1 MNNKLAMRT
10 IGVFAAVSVLV
21 GLGACSTPGASSSS
35 GGGSTAPNAPV
46 IIGQDVALTGQ
57 FSVLGVPESQGAK
70 AAAAYMNAHGG
81 ILGHKIQLIVKN
93 DQSSPQEA
101 AAVAK
106 QLITSD
112 HASIL
117 IGPEETS
124 EIGAVSTV
132 ASAYN
137 VIDMQ
142 TDPFQEWPPSEISSQ
157 SLKYIFPEIM
167 AFDSTNA
174 SAYESAIWKPKG
186 YTKIALLTDS
196 TPFGTDMIKPLEQVA
211 KSQGFTVTGVQTF
224 AAGSTDVTPQVQ
236 SLLSGKPQFLVDW
249 TAPGPDTTTAVKT
262 IRALAPTLPLGIS
275 GGQDTPATVSALGQS
290 VANGLYAVTTIADGN
305 VVNSVASSNPQKS
318 IAQQFVRVMKAEGV
332 DTENG
337 ADTAYQGFDSL
348 YLIQNAAQSAK
359 SVSTSGL
366 LNALEHQNVA
376 GITNV
381 WRRTPSDHG
390 GSVQLPGYIVRYNG
404 SAWQYVKGS

>member
-1 MNNKLAMRT
+1 MNNKLAKRT
-10 IGVFAAVSVLV
+10 VGVFAAVCVLI
-21 GLGACSTPGASSSS
+21 GLGACSSRFSTSGSSSSS
-35 GGGSTAPNAPV
+35 GPL

-57 FSVLGVPESQGAK
+57 FSVLGVPEANGAK
-70 AAAAYMNAHGG
+70 AAAAWLNAHGG
-81 ILGHKIQLIVKN
+81 IQGHKIDLIVKN

-101 AAVAK
+101 ASVAK
-106 QLITSD
+106 ELIASD

-132 ASAYN
+132 ASSYN
-137 VIDMQ
+137 VIDIQ
-142 TDPFQEWPPSEISSQ
+142 TDPFQDWPPSEISSG
-157 SLKYIFPEIM
+157 SLQYVFPEIM

-211 KSQGFTVTGVQTF
+211 KSDGFTVTGVQKF

-249 TAPGPDTTTAVKT
+249 TAPGPDTTIAVKT
-262 IRALAPTLPLGIS
+262 IRALSPSMPLGIS
-275 GGQDTPATVSALGQS
+275 GGQDTPETVSALGQS
-290 VANGLYAVTTIADGN
+290 VASGLYAVTTIADGN
-305 VVNSVASSNPQKS
+305 VVNSVSSSNPQKS
-318 IAQQFVRVMKAEGV
+318 IAEQFVTVMKAEGV
-332 DTENG
+332 NTDNG

-348 YLIQNAAQSAK
+348 YLIRDAAQQAK
-359 SVSTSGL
+359 GVSTSGL
-366 LNALEHQNVA
+366 LNALEHQDVA
-376 GITNV
+376 GVTNV

-390 GSVQLPGYIVRYNG
+390 GSVQLPGYIVRYDG
-404 SAWQYVKGS
+404 SAWQYVQGS